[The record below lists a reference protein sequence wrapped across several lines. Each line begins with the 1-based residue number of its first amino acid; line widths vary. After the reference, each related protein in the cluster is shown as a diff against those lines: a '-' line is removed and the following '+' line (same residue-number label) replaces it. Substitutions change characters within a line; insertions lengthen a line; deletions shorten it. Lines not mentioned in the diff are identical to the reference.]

1 MHTIMTNNV
10 PYTHYFKISLQPI
23 ASHQDDLIIVPIA
36 ESFLLQKELTPS
48 QEIYFQIKHLH

>member
-23 ASHQDDLIIVPIA
+23 ASHDLIIVPIA